1 MTPKLRAL
9 FSRTLGDAGERLA
22 ARELKRKRLRLITR
36 GYRSYHGEIDLIA
49 RDGDRL
55 VFVEVKTRRHGQP
68 AEAVTPEK
76 QRRLTLTALEFLKRH
91 DLLDAPARFDIV
103 AIVWPPDSRK
113 PRVEHIEN
121 AFEAVGKY
129 QMFR

>member
-1 MTPKLRAL
+1 MNRM
-9 FSRTLGDAGERLA
+9 LGDAGERLA
-22 ARELKRKRLRLITR
+22 ARHLKRKGLRLITR
-36 GYRSYHGEIDLIA
+36 GYRSYHGEIDLNA
-49 RDGDRL
+49 RTGDRL
-55 VFVEVKTRRHGQP
+55 VFVEVKTRRQGQP
-68 AEAVTPEK
+68 AEAVTLEK

-103 AIVWPPDSRK
+103 AIVWPSDGRK
-113 PRVEHIEN
+113 PRVEHMEN

>member
-1 MTPKLRAL
+1 MTPKVRAFL
-9 FSRTLGDAGERLA
+9 NRMLGDAGERLA
-22 ARELKRKRLRLITR
+22 ARELKRKGLRIITR
-36 GYRSYHGEIDLIA
+36 GYHSYHGEIDLIA

-55 VFVEVKTRRHGQP
+55 VFVEVKTRRQGVP

-91 DLLDAPARFDIV
+91 HLLDAPAQFDIV
-103 AIVWPPDSRK
+103 AIVWPEGGGTPQ
-113 PRVEHIEN
+113 VEHIEN